1 MIPKKLLLVG
11 PMTGL
16 PNYNREAFARAKKF
30 FEIQG
35 FTVINPGEPDP
46 SLKDSDWSG
55 YMRRSMEN
63 LLRVQV
69 IGLLP
74 GWEESVGARL
84 EVDVANALDIPILA
98 SGDFYED
105 HT

>member
-63 LLRVQV
+63 LLRVQA

-84 EVDVANALDIPILA
+84 EVDVANALNIPIIA
-98 SGDFYED
+98 EE
-105 HT
+105 HNENHA